1 MISSPQLFRL
11 AVALA
16 TASAMLG
23 CPKDPAGPPEWADLR
38 IDHGDEFDPEPE
50 SSPPALCVSGKYAY
64 VAWHDDRAMGTNNV
78 YLQVSQD
85 GGSSWN
91 PTDMR
96 VNSNPDGEWLAE
108 NPGLACDEQAVYV
121 VWEDDRDGVLKNKAI
136 YFNASYDAGGSWF
149 GEDLNLTVDDAGDW
163 NSLAPQIT
171 LGGADL
177 YVSWYDGRD
186 GAYDIYFN
194 YSADWGSTW
203 MGEGARV
210 DTDDRGAAYSAKP
223 RMAVDGVGGVHVIWE
238 DLRNG
243 NNDIFYNKS
252 ADFGAHWAD
261 PDTRVDQDEERTD
274 EGLVAS
280 APAESFGAAVAAES
294 EGLVAVAWHDLRN
307 GELSDIYV
315 AISQSGGTSFMEPLR
330 LDALSGPGVS
340 DSLYPDVVVVNGE
353 VLVAFRDDRQ
363 NDGFDVFFTRSE
375 DAGLTFSDEVAVDTD
390 GGTAHSVEPQM
401 LAETNGT
408 VAIAWTDLGNPA
420 NGDWEDILLN
430 VSTDGGASWLEEELR
445 VDDDESH
452 TARSAGMQMELQEGE
467 LFFAWVDYR
476 MGLGDIFFRSM
487 EP

>member
-1 MISSPQLFRL
+1 
-11 AVALA
+11 
-16 TASAMLG
+16 
-23 CPKDPAGPPEWADLR
+23 
-38 IDHGDEFDPEPE
+38 
-50 SSPPALCVSGKYAY
+50 
-64 VAWHDDRAMGTNNV
+64 
-78 YLQVSQD
+78 
-85 GGSSWN
+85 
-91 PTDMR
+91 
-96 VNSNPDGEWLAE
+96 
-108 NPGLACDEQAVYV
+108 
-121 VWEDDRDGVLKNKAI
+121 
-136 YFNASYDAGGSWF
+136 
-149 GEDLNLTVDDAGDW
+149 
-163 NSLAPQIT
+163 
-171 LGGADL
+171 
-177 YVSWYDGRD
+177 
-186 GAYDIYFN
+186 
-194 YSADWGSTW
+194 
-203 MGEGARV
+203 
-210 DTDDRGAAYSAKP
+210 
-223 RMAVDGVGGVHVIWE
+223 
-238 DLRNG
+238 
-243 NNDIFYNKS
+243 
-252 ADFGAHWAD
+252 
-261 PDTRVDQDEERTD
+261 RTD